1 MKRQLAFLLARAQT
15 PIEWLRTPSEN
26 PDEEIDIE
34 DEFPEDLRECLS
46 NTRMSGHFRDFGKE
60 LGVTDP
66 KSLEDV
72 YKTHLENTRMW
83 HYTLVSNAWLKAAQD
98 RPLWQTSILRAGILR
113 VHS

>member
-72 YKTHLENTRMW
+72 YKTHLENTRM
-83 HYTLVSNAWLKAAQD
+83 
-98 RPLWQTSILRAGILR
+98 
-113 VHS
+113 

>member
-1 MKRQLAFLLARAQT
+1 MKRQLAFLLARAQI
-15 PIEWLRTPSEN
+15 PIEWLRAPSEN

-46 NTRMSGHFRDFGKE
+46 NTRMSGHFRAFGKE

-72 YKTHLENTRMW
+72 YKTHLENTRSLLIFICRM
-83 HYTLVSNAWLKAAQD
+83 
-98 RPLWQTSILRAGILR
+98 
-113 VHS
+113 HS